1 VPAGV
6 VCQPADAYGLT
17 SKELY
22 YLAKAL
28 VTLLRL

>member
-1 VPAGV
+1 
-6 VCQPADAYGLT
+6 VCQRADDYGLT